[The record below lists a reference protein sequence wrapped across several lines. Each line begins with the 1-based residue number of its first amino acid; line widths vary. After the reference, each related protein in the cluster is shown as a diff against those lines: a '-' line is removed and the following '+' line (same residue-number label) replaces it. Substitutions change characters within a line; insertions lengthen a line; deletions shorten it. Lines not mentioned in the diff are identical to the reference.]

1 MLKCIT
7 NSKEGGLQLEKCLF
21 LVIKIGE
28 TRQVEED
35 EEEGED
41 VQPKQRAWLG
51 HCRVRFL
58 LCLVK

>member
-7 NSKEGGLQLEKCLF
+7 ISKEGGLQLEKCLF

-28 TRQVEED
+28 TRQVEEE

-41 VQPKQRAWLG
+41 VELKQMAWLD
-51 HCRVRFL
+51 HC
-58 LCLVK
+58 

>member
-7 NSKEGGLQLEKCLF
+7 ISKEGGLQLEKCLF

-28 TRQVEED
+28 TRQVEEE

-41 VQPKQRAWLG
+41 VELKQRAWLD
-51 HCRVRFL
+51 HC
-58 LCLVK
+58 

>member
-28 TRQVEED
+28 TRQVEE
-35 EEEGED
+35 EGED
-41 VQPKQRAWLG
+41 VELKQRAWLG
-51 HCRVRFL
+51 HC
-58 LCLVK
+58 